1 MFMNII
7 QLFHQANAVNAIFY
21 GLILLG
27 CVWLVIGGFHVAV
40 KGTKIG
46 DKEGKA
52 VSKKM
57 GVLGIVFFSLCF
69 VAGLSEMQ
77 DSVAR
82 QPAGQSPASAE
93 IKNFISD
100 PDLIVKLGKKVFTHL
115 R

>member
-1 MFMNII
+1 MNII

-52 VSKKM
+52 VSKKN
-57 GVLGIVFFSLCF
+57 GCAWNCVFLF
-69 VAGLSEMQ
+69 VFCGRP
-77 DSVAR
+77 V
-82 QPAGQSPASAE
+82 
-93 IKNFISD
+93 
-100 PDLIVKLGKKVFTHL
+100 
-115 R
+115 